1 MRGRIPD
8 GGLPECKDLEAK
20 RRLADLKES
29 KGPQG
34 RKESGAETGEKRE

>member
-1 MRGRIPD
+1 MRESIPD
-8 GGLPECKDLEAK
+8 GGLHECKDLEAK

-34 RKESGAETGEKRE
+34 RKESEAETG

>member
-1 MRGRIPD
+1 MRERIPD
-8 GGLPECKDLEAK
+8 GGLHECKDLEAE

-34 RKESGAETGEKRE
+34 RRESEAETG